1 MAMNREEF
9 ARYQRGMHGP
19 SWRAQAASNR
29 EIRPGTRL
37 AEVADDLLVEF
48 SKYLRIK
55 GRNSGG
61 IEQAAV
67 HYPIIAAADKLNE
80 DQEKTA
86 ALKLMVVADMPSEE
100 MQTRSGTKTSILQ
113 AWENLFFDA
122 RNQRQATGWLC
133 RHVIEPEVSVGN
145 NEFASKLKV
154 AIMTGPITVRG
165 MLDMQAG
172 VCLDEADRLFQR
184 RIKLNQKF
192 DVAVNMPTDSERL
205 QMFFMKLH
213 VSLMAAEKRQE
224 KAEQRLAQCCAE
236 ARDRFQ
242 LKKLRLEQA
251 AEARLVRRNE
261 KLRNAER
268 RATGEASRR
277 RSAEELS
284 RYHAEARWKAMQCRA
299 AESPL
304 AQLRWSSV
312 QAVALKR
319 NYRGADAGPTI
330 MSIAEYQV
338 MMKVDDDMNEL
349 AKKECD
355 REPMPERILAAI

>member
-37 AEVADDLLVEF
+37 AEVADDLLIEF
-48 SKYLRIK
+48 SKYSRIK

-61 IEQAAV
+61 IERAAV

-100 MQTRSGTKTSILQ
+100 MQSRSGTKTSILQ

-122 RNQRQATGWLC
+122 RNQRQATAWLC
-133 RHVIEPEVSVGN
+133 RHIIEPEVEAGN
-145 NEFASKLKV
+145 REFASKLKV
-154 AIMTGPITVRG
+154 AIMTGPIAVRG
-165 MLDMQAG
+165 MLDMQQG
-172 VCLDEADRLFQR
+172 ICLDEADHVFQR

-192 DVAVNMPTDSERL
+192 DVTVNIPTDSERL

-213 VSLMAAEKRQE
+213 VSLMAAEKRQAT
-224 KAEQRLAQCCAE
+224 AEQRLAQCCAE
-236 ARDRFQ
+236 ARDRFE

-251 AEARLVRRNE
+251 AEARLVRQNE

-277 RSAEELS
+277 RSAEELT
-284 RYHAEARWKAMQCRA
+284 RYHAEARRKAMQCRA

-304 AQLRWSSV
+304 AQLRWSSLQTV
-312 QAVALKR
+312 GRKSDFR
-319 NYRGADAGPTI
+319 SADAGPTI
-330 MSIAEYQV
+330 VSITGYQA
-338 MMKVDDDMNEL
+338 MMEVVNDMNEL
-349 AKKECD
+349 DKRDGD
-355 REPMPERILAAI
+355 REPMPERMLAAV

>member
-29 EIRPGTRL
+29 EIRPGTQL
-37 AEVADDLLVEF
+37 AEVADDLLVDF
-48 SKYLRIK
+48 SKYSRIK

-61 IEQAAV
+61 IERAAV

-122 RNQRQATGWLC
+122 RNQRQATAWLC
-133 RHVIEPEVSVGN
+133 RHVIEPEVSAGN

-165 MLDMQAG
+165 MLDMQEG

-192 DVAVNMPTDSERL
+192 DVAVNMPTDSEQL

-213 VSLMAAEKRQE
+213 VSLMAAEKRQTM
-224 KAEQRLAQCCAE
+224 AEQRLAQRCVE
-236 ARDRFQ
+236 ARDRFE
-242 LKKLRLEQA
+242 LAKMRLEKA
-251 AEARLVRRNE
+251 AELRAAKLNEKMRNSERRRNS
-261 KLRNAER
+261 A
-268 RATGEASRR
+268 ASRR
-277 RSAEELS
+277 RAAQELDGY
-284 RYHAEARWKAMQCRA
+284 RAQALRRTIQARV

-304 AQLRWSSV
+304 SLLRWKSERVAAFQYGSRDASV
-312 QAVALKR
+312 EADIVNIRGYQAMLEV
-319 NYRGADAGPTI
+319 I
-330 MSIAEYQV
+330 
-338 MMKVDDDMNEL
+338 DDMNQIDESPTVNEPKVARLL
-349 AKKECD
+349 A
-355 REPMPERILAAI
+355 I